1 MSASAND
8 AQPAAAS
15 TRGLSRDTAFLLAA
29 RLASAFTTIVVL
41 SIVGHARG
49 SSELG
54 AVGLGFAAGA
64 IVAAIAAAG
73 SSSMLTREAVLRPEM
88 EPVLLGAFTLFRAAS
103 LPIAVG
109 VLVVIARGAFP
120 GEAGVV
126 FWTGASLVVQQLT
139 DLPRAVFFARGRFL
153 LPSIEAILE
162 QAAWLGVILGGFV
175 TGATTSQTFAMG
187 TWVLA
192 GSVVACY
199 ALVRFVLG
207 VGFALPDR
215 HTAVSLARTAIP
227 FAAFAVVGNL
237 YQRIDTLLVGGLA
250 GADALV
256 AAGAYFSAGRLMQ
269 ALSYLPQ
276 NLSSAVYPR
285 LSRADAD
292 LSVLLGPSVRL
303 LLILSVPIPFA
314 TALASS
320 WAMTVLFGPGVAA
333 YGWLLVALAALS
345 PIRFVGVLLGTALTG
360 IGEQGRRVVAVS
372 IALVITLVVNTALLP
387 VLGLAA
393 ALIALTMNAIVV
405 NGIYL
410 LEIRGRSGSLG
421 IVRSSVV
428 TVGASVV
435 ALAGGLLASMV
446 VGSPWNLGVFG
457 VVYLVVIAGVVWP
470 DRLMAWRRPRAA
482 PPAGTS

>member
-1 MSASAND
+1 MS
-8 AQPAAAS
+8 QLPTQAADPVS
-15 TRGLSRDTAFLLAA
+15 TKGLSRDTAFLLAA
-29 RLASAFTTIVVL
+29 RLASAITTIVVL

-49 SSELG
+49 SAELG
-54 AVGLGFAAGA
+54 AVGLGFASGA

-103 LPIAVG
+103 LPISIL
-109 VLVVIARGAFP
+109 VLVAIARGAFP

-126 FWTGASLVVQQLT
+126 FWTGASLVMQQMT

-162 QAAWLGVILGGFV
+162 QAVWLGVILGGFV
-175 TGATTSQTFAMG
+175 AGATTSETFALG

-192 GSVVACY
+192 ISVVACY
-199 ALVRFVLG
+199 GLVRFVLG
-207 VGFALPDR
+207 VGMALPDR
-215 HTAVSLARTAIP
+215 RTATKLARTAIP

-292 LSVLLGPSVRL
+292 LSALLAPSVRI
-303 LLILSVPIPFA
+303 LLIISVPIPFA
-314 TALASS
+314 TALAST
-320 WAMTVLFGPGVAA
+320 WVMTVLFGPGVAA

-372 IALVITLVVNTALLP
+372 VALVITLVINTALLP
-387 VLGLAA
+387 VLGLVA
-393 ALIALTMNAIVV
+393 ALIALALNAVVV

-410 LEIRGRSGSLG
+410 LEIQGRSGSLG
-421 IVRSSVV
+421 IVRSSAL
-428 TVGASVV
+428 TVGASLV
-435 ALAGGLLASMV
+435 AFIVGLLASML
-446 VGSPWNLGVFG
+446 VGPPWNVGAFV
-457 VVYLVVIAGVVWP
+457 VVYALVIAGLVWP
-470 DRLMAWRRPRAA
+470 DRLTRWRGSRAV
-482 PPAGTS
+482 PPEGTD